1 MCIILLFVL
10 LFALISGLAT
20 LFSGTSISDTLEATL
35 GGFEEA
41 KNESPETLMFSGRL
55 KKLAPQWED
64 YTGGGILTML
74 FGVGR
79 GSQVETIEMDLCEVL
94 IYYGIFGFLTM
105 LWLYF
110 KEGVGFLI
118 RMFRHFSVLALGA
131 FLSLGLCVAYLTIAG
146 HVLFTVTSGFY
157 FAVTLAYARY
167 ITKGDQI
174 Q

>member
-20 LFSGTSISDTLEATL
+20 LFSGTSISETLKVTVE
-35 GGFEEA
+35 GFGYA

-79 GSQVETIEMDLCEVL
+79 GSQV
-94 IYYGIFGFLTM
+94 
-105 LWLYF
+105 
-110 KEGVGFLI
+110 
-118 RMFRHFSVLALGA
+118 
-131 FLSLGLCVAYLTIAG
+131 
-146 HVLFTVTSGFY
+146 
-157 FAVTLAYARY
+157 
-167 ITKGDQI
+167 
-174 Q
+174 